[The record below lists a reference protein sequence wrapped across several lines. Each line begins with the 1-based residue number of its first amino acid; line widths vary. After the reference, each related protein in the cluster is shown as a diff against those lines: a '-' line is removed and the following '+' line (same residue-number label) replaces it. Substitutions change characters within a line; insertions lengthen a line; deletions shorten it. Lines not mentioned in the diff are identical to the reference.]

1 MASAL
6 AAAPALSK
14 NAKRRL
20 KKKAEKQLEYL
31 NATNDVA
38 TTASSSSGKADA
50 PSSPTAAH
58 EPAVSVDV
66 EYVSSDLGLSEDD
79 PAFDEFSRVFQ
90 RFMKA
95 EELCGQVVAAA
106 DGDDTN
112 ENEGGEDVTTVEEDI
127 EPVKQLGRKERKKA
141 KQLSIAALKQ
151 MVVCP
156 DVVEAHDITS
166 ADPPFLCYLKAY
178 RNTVPVPRHWCHKR
192 KYLQGKRG
200 IEKIPF
206 VLPDFIANTGI
217 AEVRGAGVEADLNK
231 KGAAK
236 MRDRMAPKL
245 GRIDIDY
252 QVLQDAFFRYQ
263 TKPTLT
269 KLGDLYYEGKEFE
282 VKLKTK
288 TPGILSDDLK
298 RALGMVDGV
307 PPPWLLNVQRYG
319 PPPAYPHLK
328 IPGLNAPIPEGA
340 SFGYHP
346 GGWGKPPVDENGN
359 PVYGDVFGKGQTQAI
374 VVEEAVSK
382 ERWGELEPVVEEEED
397 DEDEEE
403 TKDDDGVMD
412 LDDEEDV
419 RGGRPGPGDSLDLR
433 KQPPMSS
440 EHSVPPPPPPT
451 TSGPAKELY
460 TVLAQTETAVGSSSI
475 YGSTHAYVVSQPTE
489 DGGLHS
495 VQSTSGVNSVSTSG
509 IATDDT
515 EGKRKRKLEK
525 ARDEKSSKKYKDFK
539 F

>member
-1 MASAL
+1 MASAV
-6 AAAPALSK
+6 AAAPTMSK

-20 KKKAEKQLEYL
+20 KKKAEKQLEYIYATEESTSAPPSSTD
-31 NATNDVA
+31 NAVDTI
-38 TTASSSSGKADA
+38 
-50 PSSPTAAH
+50 PSSPSKA
-58 EPAVSVDV
+58 EQPIVVDV

-95 EELCGQVVAAA
+95 EELCGQVVPAGE
-106 DGDDTN
+106 GDENN
-112 ENEGGEDVTTVEEDI
+112 ENEGVEEITVEEEI

-141 KQLSIAALKQ
+141 KQLSIATLKQ

-217 AEVRGAGVEADLNK
+217 AEVRGAGVEADSTK
-231 KGAAK
+231 KGASK

-263 TKPTLT
+263 TKPTLST
-269 KLGDLYYEGKEFE
+269 LGDLYYEGKEFE

-288 TPGILSDDLK
+288 TPGVLSDDLK

-359 PVYGDVFGKGQTQAI
+359 PVYGDVFGKGAGAAV
-374 VVEEAVSK
+374 VVEDEVSK
-382 ERWGELEPVVEEEED
+382 ERWGELEPVAEEEEEEEED
-397 DEDEEE
+397 DEEE
-403 TKDDDGVMD
+403 TKDDETMD
-412 LDDEEDV
+412 MDEYEDV
-419 RGGRPGPGDSLDLR
+419 RGGGRTDAGDTLDLR
-433 KQPPMSS
+433 KQQA
-440 EHSVPPPPPPT
+440 EVPPPPPPPPVVS
-451 TSGPAKELY
+451 SGPAKELY
-460 TVLAQTETAVGSSSI
+460 TVLAQTETSVGSSSI

-509 IATDDT
+509 MATDDT

-525 ARDEKSSKKYKDFK
+525 QEKGAAKKYKDFK